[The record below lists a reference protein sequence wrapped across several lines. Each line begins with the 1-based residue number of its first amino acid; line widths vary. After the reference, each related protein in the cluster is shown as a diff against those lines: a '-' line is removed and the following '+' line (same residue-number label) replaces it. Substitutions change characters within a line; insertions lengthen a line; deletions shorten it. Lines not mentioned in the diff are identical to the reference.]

1 MELWIKLMVLYG
13 FCLGASAENDGRW
26 PRQMASS
33 NGLCR
38 YGARIDCCWGWT
50 RRSWGHCQRVFAL
63 THRVVGRIR
72 CPPQALCQHGCKHGD
87 CVGPSKC
94 KCHPGFTG
102 KTCNQEEE
110 LDYVT
115 PLTWDSH
122 PPIFLPVDHQPP
134 AGVLMEDLNEC
145 GLKPRPCKHRCMNT
159 YGSYKCYCLN
169 GYMLMPDGTCGNT
182 RTCGMANCQY
192 GCEVLKGEVR
202 CQCPSPGL
210 QLAPD
215 GRTCVDVDECATGMA
230 ICPRFRKCINTFGSY
245 ICKCHEGFDLQ
256 YINGKY
262 QCVDVDECSSG
273 QNQCSSFATCYNTPG
288 SYKCKC
294 KDGYRGMG
302 HDCKPIPKVVIDPPR
317 FPPNHHNII
326 PDSDH
331 KRTTTTIRP
340 PMTAKRVAPTAPKRT
355 TTTPK
360 PTTTTTTTTTRA
372 PSTTTPPPPPPPP
385 RTMPPAPRK
394 PVVPTRPPIIP
405 TRRPPVVTRKPYV
418 PPRRPA
424 ITSPPPPTRRTPP
437 YVPTRRPPPPKQPEP
452 VTPVD
457 NTIEKD
463 VTKQRGDVHIPRNH
477 DHNTVLG
484 VDFDIE
490 LGNTAD
496 EAKDDAEA
504 GYLSCSFDNGLCGW
518 IRDKDGDLH
527 WETTPDPSGG
537 KYLTIPEVSDKKSGR
552 GARLVL
558 PLTPPWNDG
567 NLCLSFRHK
576 LAGHHVG
583 MLQVFVK
590 KGKQY
595 SPAVWG
601 RTGGSGWRHT
611 QITLWGT
618 GLESVILK
626 GERGRGR
633 SGEMAVDDITLRKGS
648 CTEEHN
654 LRRH

>member
-1 MELWIKLMVLYG
+1 RGTALLTCLSPIYG
-13 FCLGASAENDGRW
+13 N
-26 PRQMASS
+26 
-33 NGLCR
+33 
-38 YGARIDCCWGWT
+38 
-50 RRSWGHCQRVFAL
+50 
-63 THRVVGRIR
+63 
-72 CPPQALCQHGCKHGD
+72 PPQTALCQHGCKHGD
-87 CVGPSKC
+87 CVGPGKC

-102 KTCNQEEE
+102 KTCNQ
-110 LDYVT
+110 
-115 PLTWDSH
+115 
-122 PPIFLPVDHQPP
+122 
-134 AGVLMEDLNEC
+134 DLNEC

-215 GRTCVDVDECATGMA
+215 GRTCVDVDECASGMA
-230 ICPRFRKCINTFGSY
+230 TCPRFRKCVNTFGSY

-360 PTTTTTTTTTRA
+360 PTTTTTTTTTTTRA
-372 PSTTTPPPPPPPP
+372 PSTTTLPPPPPPP

-405 TRRPPVVTRKPYV
+405 TRRPPAVTRKPYV
-418 PPRRPA
+418 PPRLPA

-457 NTIEKD
+457 NTIEKE
-463 VTKQRGDVHIPRNH
+463 VTKQRGDVHSK
-477 DHNTVLG
+477 
-484 VDFDIE
+484 F
-490 LGNTAD
+490 
-496 EAKDDAEA
+496 EA

>member
-1 MELWIKLMVLYG
+1 
-13 FCLGASAENDGRW
+13 
-26 PRQMASS
+26 MA
-33 NGLCR
+33 
-38 YGARIDCCWGWT
+38 AV
-50 RRSWGHCQRVFAL
+50 CQPA
-63 THRVVGRIR
+63 
-72 CPPQALCQHGCKHGD
+72 CKHGD
-87 CVGPSKC
+87 CVGPNKC

-102 KTCNQEEE
+102 KTCNQ
-110 LDYVT
+110 
-115 PLTWDSH
+115 
-122 PPIFLPVDHQPP
+122 
-134 AGVLMEDLNEC
+134 DLNEC
-145 GLKPRPCKHRCMNT
+145 GLNPRPCKHRCMNT
-159 YGSYKCYCLN
+159 FGSYKCYCLN
-169 GYMLMPDGTCGNT
+169 GYMLMPDGTCGNA

-215 GRTCVDVDECATGMA
+215 GRTCVDVDECAAGIA
-230 ICPRFRKCINTFGSY
+230 VCPRFRKCINTFGSY

-262 QCVDVDECSSG
+262 QCFDVDECISG
-273 QNQCSSFATCYNTPG
+273 QSHCSSFATCYNTPG

-317 FPPNHHNII
+317 PGKVPPNHHNLI
-326 PDSDH
+326 PGFDH
-331 KRTTTTIRP
+331 KRTTTTRPPVTQKKVYPIRP
-340 PMTAKRVAPTAPKRT
+340 K
-355 TTTPK
+355 
-360 PTTTTTTTTTRA
+360 
-372 PSTTTPPPPPPPP
+372 STTKAPLPPSKVTPS
-385 RTMPPAPRK
+385 PRK
-394 PVVPTRPPIIP
+394 PAVPTR
-405 TRRPPVVTRKPYV
+405 KPF
-418 PPRRPA
+418 
-424 ITSPPPPTRRTPP
+424 
-437 YVPTRRPPPPKQPEP
+437 VPTRRPSIPTRKPLITPKPAAPTKPPLTPPP

-457 NTIEKD
+457 NTIQKE
-463 VTKQRGDVHIPRNH
+463 VTKKRGDVQSKNWTFI
-477 DHNTVLG
+477 L
-484 VDFDIE
+484 FIYFQ
-490 LGNTAD
+490 
-496 EAKDDAEA
+496 KI
-504 GYLSCSFDNGLCGW
+504 CSFDDGLCGW

-527 WETTPDPSGG
+527 WETTPDPTGG
-537 KYLTIPEVSDKKSGR
+537 RYLTIPEVGNKRTGR

-601 RTGGSGWRHT
+601 RTGGNGWRHT

-633 SGEMAVDDITLRKGS
+633 SGEMAVDDITLRKGT

-654 LRRH
+654 LRRL

>member
-1 MELWIKLMVLYG
+1 MELWIKLMLLCSCS
-13 FCLGASAENDGRW
+13 FGASADFDGRW

-38 YGARIDCCWGWT
+38 YGARVDCCWGWT
-50 RRSWGHCQRVFAL
+50 RRSWGHCQPLFAL
-63 THRVVGRIR
+63 THRVVGIR
-72 CPPQALCQHGCKHGD
+72 CLPQAVCQPGCKHGD
-87 CVGPSKC
+87 CVGPNKC

-102 KTCNQEEE
+102 KTCNQEEAP
-110 LDYVT
+110 DYLT
-115 PLTWDSH
+115 PPVWASH
-122 PPIFLPVDHQPP
+122 LPIFLPVDHQP
-134 AGVLMEDLNEC
+134 ARVVMEDLNEC

-169 GYMLMPDGTCGNT
+169 GYMLMPDGTCGNA

-215 GRTCVDVDECATGMA
+215 GRTCVDVDECAAGIA
-230 ICPRFRKCINTFGSY
+230 VCPRFRKCINTFGSY

-262 QCVDVDECSSG
+262 QCIDVDECSLG
-273 QNQCSSFATCYNTPG
+273 QSHCSSFATCYNTPG

-317 FPPNHHNII
+317 PGKVPPNHHNHI
-326 PDSDH
+326 PDLDQQ
-331 KRTTTTIRP
+331 RTTTTRP
-340 PMTAKRVAPTAPKRT
+340 PVTPKIIFPILPPAAT
-355 TTTPK
+355 TTTK
-360 PTTTTTTTTTRA
+360 
-372 PSTTTPPPPPPPP
+372 
-385 RTMPPAPRK
+385 APRPRVTPSQHK
-394 PVVPTRPPIIP
+394 PLVPTRKPFIPTRKPFIPTRKPPVPTRKPYIPRPAVPTRPPLP
-405 TRRPPVVTRKPYV
+405 LP
-418 PPRRPA
+418 
-424 ITSPPPPTRRTPP
+424 
-437 YVPTRRPPPPKQPEP
+437 P

-457 NTIEKD
+457 NTIQKE
-463 VTKQRGDVHIPRNH
+463 VTKQRGDVHIPRNPSG
-477 DHNTVLG
+477 NTVLDI
-484 VDFDIE
+484 DFDIE

-496 EAKDDAEA
+496 EAKDDPES
-504 GYLSCSFDNGLCGW
+504 GYLSCSFDDGLCGW

-537 KYLTIPEVSDKKSGR
+537 RYLTIPEAGNKRTGR

-601 RTGGSGWRHT
+601 RTGGNGWRHT

-654 LRRH
+654 LRRL

>member
-1 MELWIKLMVLYG
+1 MEFWIKLMLLYSCC
-13 FCLGASAENDGRW
+13 FGASADFDGRW

-33 NGLCR
+33 SGLCR
-38 YGARIDCCWGWT
+38 YGARVDCCWGWT
-50 RRSWGHCQRVFAL
+50 RHSWGHCQPV
-63 THRVVGRIR
+63 
-72 CPPQALCQHGCKHGD
+72 CQPGCKHGN
-87 CVGPSKC
+87 CVGPNKC
-94 KCHPGFTG
+94 KCQPGFTG
-102 KTCNQEEE
+102 KTCNQ
-110 LDYVT
+110 D
-115 PLTWDSH
+115 
-122 PPIFLPVDHQPP
+122 
-134 AGVLMEDLNEC
+134 A
-145 GLKPRPCKHRCMNT
+145 
-159 YGSYKCYCLN
+159 
-169 GYMLMPDGTCGNT
+169 

-215 GRTCVDVDECATGMA
+215 GRTCVDVDECAAGTA
-230 ICPRFRKCINTFGSY
+230 VCPTFRKCINTFGSY
-245 ICKCHEGFDLQ
+245 ICKCFEGFDLQ

-262 QCVDVDECSSG
+262 QCIDVDECALG
-273 QNQCSSFATCYNTPG
+273 QSHCSSSATCYNTPG
-288 SYKCKC
+288 SFKCKC

-302 HDCKPIPKVVIDPPR
+302 HDCKPIPKVAIEPPR
-317 FPPNHHNII
+317 PGKQLPSYHNHI
-326 PDSDH
+326 PDLDQ
-331 KRTTTTIRP
+331 RR
-340 PMTAKRVAPTAPKRT
+340 
-355 TTTPK
+355 
-360 PTTTTTTTTTRA
+360 TTTTTTTTHRPPVTPKRTFHFI
-372 PSTTTPPPPPPPP
+372 PKSITTTTPTTAKTVTKAPLPPKRVTPPLLKPSVPTWKP
-385 RTMPPAPRK
+385 FIPNRK
-394 PVVPTRPPIIP
+394 P
-405 TRRPPVVTRKPYV
+405 PVSTRKPYS
-418 PPRRPA
+418 PPRPA
-424 ITSPPPPTRRTPP
+424 
-437 YVPTRRPPPPKQPEP
+437 VPTRQALVPPPI
-452 VTPVD
+452 TPVD
-457 NTIEKD
+457 NTIQKE

-477 DHNTVLG
+477 GHNNVLG
-484 VDFDIE
+484 IDFDIE

-496 EAKDDAEA
+496 EAKDDPES
-504 GYLSCSFDNGLCGW
+504 GYLSCSFDDGLCGW

-537 KYLTIPEVSDKKSGR
+537 RYLTIPEIGNKRSGR

-601 RTGGSGWRHT
+601 RTGGNGWRHT

-654 LRRH
+654 LRRL

>member
-1 MELWIKLMVLYG
+1 MEFWIKLMLLYSCC
-13 FCLGASAENDGRW
+13 FGASADFDGRW

-33 NGLCR
+33 SGLCR
-38 YGARIDCCWGWT
+38 YGARVDCCWGWT
-50 RRSWGHCQRVFAL
+50 RHSWGHCQPLFAL
-63 THRVVGRIR
+63 THRIVGIR
-72 CPPQALCQHGCKHGD
+72 CQPQAVCQPGCKHGN
-87 CVGPSKC
+87 CVGPNKC
-94 KCHPGFTG
+94 KCQPGFTG
-102 KTCNQEEE
+102 KTCNQ
-110 LDYVT
+110 D
-115 PLTWDSH
+115 
-122 PPIFLPVDHQPP
+122 
-134 AGVLMEDLNEC
+134 A
-145 GLKPRPCKHRCMNT
+145 
-159 YGSYKCYCLN
+159 
-169 GYMLMPDGTCGNT
+169 

-215 GRTCVDVDECATGMA
+215 GRTCVDVDECAAGTA
-230 ICPRFRKCINTFGSY
+230 VCPTFRKCINTFGSY
-245 ICKCHEGFDLQ
+245 ICKCFEGFDLQ

-262 QCVDVDECSSG
+262 QCIDVDECALG
-273 QNQCSSFATCYNTPG
+273 QSHCSSSATCYNTPG
-288 SYKCKC
+288 SFKCKC

-302 HDCKPIPKVVIDPPR
+302 HDCKPIPKVAIEPPR
-317 FPPNHHNII
+317 PGKQLPSYHNHI
-326 PDSDH
+326 PDLDQ
-331 KRTTTTIRP
+331 RR
-340 PMTAKRVAPTAPKRT
+340 
-355 TTTPK
+355 
-360 PTTTTTTTTTRA
+360 TTTTTTTTHRPPVTPKRTFHFI
-372 PSTTTPPPPPPPP
+372 PKSITTTTPTTAKTVTKAPLPPKRVTPPLLKPSVPTWKP
-385 RTMPPAPRK
+385 FIPNRK
-394 PVVPTRPPIIP
+394 P
-405 TRRPPVVTRKPYV
+405 PVSTRKPYS
-418 PPRRPA
+418 PPRPA
-424 ITSPPPPTRRTPP
+424 
-437 YVPTRRPPPPKQPEP
+437 VPTRQALVPPPI
-452 VTPVD
+452 TPVD
-457 NTIEKD
+457 NTIQKE

-477 DHNTVLG
+477 GHNNVLG
-484 VDFDIE
+484 IDFDIE

-496 EAKDDAEA
+496 EAKDDPES
-504 GYLSCSFDNGLCGW
+504 GYLSCSFDDGLCGW

-537 KYLTIPEVSDKKSGR
+537 RYLTIPEIGNKRSGR

-601 RTGGSGWRHT
+601 RTGGNGWRHT

-654 LRRH
+654 LRRL

>member
-1 MELWIKLMVLYG
+1 R
-13 FCLGASAENDGRW
+13 GALRFSRIGACFSALSPDRW
-26 PRQMASS
+26 PRQMALSS
-33 NGLCR
+33 GLCR
-38 YGARIDCCWGWT
+38 YGARVDCCWGWT
-50 RRSWGHCQRVFAL
+50 RRSWGHCQPDIFAL
-63 THRVVGRIR
+63 THMVVGGIR
-72 CPPQALCQHGCKHGD
+72 CPPQALCQRGCKHGD
-87 CVGPSKC
+87 CVGPDKC

-102 KTCNQEEE
+102 KTCNQ
-110 LDYVT
+110 
-115 PLTWDSH
+115 
-122 PPIFLPVDHQPP
+122 
-134 AGVLMEDLNEC
+134 DLNEC

-215 GRTCVDVDECATGMA
+215 GRTCVDVDECVSGSAA
-230 ICPRFRKCINTFGSY
+230 CPRFRKCINTFGSY
-245 ICKCHEGFDLQ
+245 ICKCHQGFDLQ

-273 QNQCSSFATCYNTPG
+273 QSLCRGFSTCYNTPG

-294 KDGYRGMG
+294 KDGYRGMS

-317 FPPNHHNII
+317 FPPNHQNLI
-326 PDSDH
+326 PDSD
-331 KRTTTTIRP
+331 TPTTIRP
-340 PMTAKRVAPTAPKRT
+340 PRRIAP
-355 TTTPK
+355 TTPK
-360 PTTTTTTTTTRA
+360 PTTTTTT
-372 PSTTTPPPPPPPP
+372 PPPPPPPP
-385 RTMPPAPRK
+385 KRITPTARK
-394 PVVPTRPPIIP
+394 PAVP
-405 TRRPPVVTRKPYV
+405 TRRPVTPTRRPSVVTRKPYL
-418 PPRRPA
+418 PPPITPA
-424 ITSPPPPTRRTPP
+424 PPPTRRTPTV
-437 YVPTRRPPPPKQPEP
+437 VPTRRLPPQQ

-477 DHNTVLG
+477 GDNTVLG

-496 EAKDDAEA
+496 EAEDDAEA

-537 KYLTIPEVSDKKSGR
+537 KYLTIPDVGNKRSGR

-558 PLTPPWNDG
+558 PLSPPWNNG

-590 KGKQY
+590 NGKQY

-611 QITLWGT
+611 QITLWST

-633 SGEMAVDDITLRKGS
+633 SGEMAVDDVTLRKGS

>member
-1 MELWIKLMVLYG
+1 MNTETDSSSSPVPPRLGLGIKTMGLWIKLMLLSCCCCG
-13 FCLGASAENDGRW
+13 LKAEFDGRW
-26 PRQMASS
+26 PVAPPS
-33 NGLCR
+33 GLCR
-38 YGARIDCCWGWT
+38 YGSRLDCCWGWT
-50 RRSWGHCQRVFAL
+50 RRSWGHCQ
-63 THRVVGRIR
+63 
-72 CPPQALCQHGCKHGD
+72 PLCQPACKHGE
-87 CVGPSKC
+87 CVGPNKC

-102 KTCNQEEE
+102 KTCNQ
-110 LDYVT
+110 
-115 PLTWDSH
+115 
-122 PPIFLPVDHQPP
+122 
-134 AGVLMEDLNEC
+134 DLNEC

-169 GYMLMPDGTCGNT
+169 GFMLMPDGTCGNA

-215 GRTCVDVDECATGMA
+215 GRTCVDVDECAAGIA
-230 ICPRFRKCINTFGSY
+230 VCPRFRKCINTFGSY

-256 YINGKY
+256 YVNGKY
-262 QCVDVDECSSG
+262 QCLDVDECSSG
-273 QNQCSSFATCYNTPG
+273 RSRCSSFAACFNTPG

-294 KDGYRGMG
+294 RDGFRGLG
-302 HDCKPIPKVVIDPPR
+302 HHCKPIPKAAIDPPK
-317 FPPNHHNII
+317 PGQPSPNHHNYI
-326 PDSDH
+326 PDFDQRRTS
-331 KRTTTTIRP
+331 TTTTLRTP
-340 PMTAKRVAPTAPKRT
+340 VTQKRVFPFIPKYPPTAS
-355 TTTPK
+355 
-360 PTTTTTTTTTRA
+360 TTTTTTTRA
-372 PSTTTPPPPPPPP
+372 PPPPPRITPSAPTKKPPAPTRKPSAPTRKPFIPIRKPSAPTRKPSIPTHKPYAPPPPPP
-385 RTMPPAPRK
+385 AA
-394 PVVPTRPPIIP
+394 PTRPA
-405 TRRPPVVTRKPYV
+405 VT
-418 PPRRPA
+418 
-424 ITSPPPPTRRTPP
+424 
-437 YVPTRRPPPPKQPEP
+437 
-452 VTPVD
+452 VD
-457 NTIEKD
+457 NSIQKE

-477 DHNTVLG
+477 GHNTVLDI
-484 VDFDIE
+484 DFDIE

-496 EAKDDAEA
+496 EARDDPDA
-504 GYLSCSFDNGLCGW
+504 GFLSCSFDNGLCGW

-527 WETTPDPSGG
+527 WETTADPSGG
-537 KYLTIPEVSDKKSGR
+537 RYLTIPEAGTKRTGR

-558 PLTPPWNDG
+558 PLTPPWNQG

-633 SGEMAVDDITLRKGS
+633 VGEMAVDDIALRKGS

-654 LRRH
+654 LRRL

>member
-1 MELWIKLMVLYG
+1 MELWIKLMLLYSCC
-13 FCLGASAENDGRW
+13 FGASADFDGRW

-38 YGARIDCCWGWT
+38 YGARVDCCWGWT
-50 RRSWGHCQRVFAL
+50 RRSWGHCQPLYAL
-63 THRVVGRIR
+63 THRVVGIR
-72 CPPQALCQHGCKHGD
+72 CQPQAVCQPGCKHGD
-87 CVGPSKC
+87 CVGPNKC

-102 KTCNQEEE
+102 KTCNQEDA
-110 LDYVT
+110 LDYLT
-115 PLTWDSH
+115 PPMWDSH
-122 PPIFLPVDHQPP
+122 LPIFLPVDHQP
-134 AGVLMEDLNEC
+134 ARVVMEDLNEC

-169 GYMLMPDGTCGNT
+169 GYMLMPDGTCGNA

-215 GRTCVDVDECATGMA
+215 GRTCVDVDECATGIA
-230 ICPRFRKCINTFGSY
+230 VCPRFRKCINTFGSY

-262 QCVDVDECSSG
+262 QCIDVDECSSG
-273 QNQCSSFATCYNTPG
+273 QSHCSGFATCYNTPG

-302 HDCKPIPKVVIDPPR
+302 HDCKLLHLYSLIISAIPKVVIDPPR
-317 FPPNHHNII
+317 PGHPPPNHHNRI
-326 PDSDH
+326 PDMDH
-331 KRTTTTIRP
+331 RRTTTTRRP
-340 PMTAKRVAPTAPKRT
+340 PVTPRRIAPVVPKT
-355 TTTPK
+355 TTAATTTS
-360 PTTTTTTTTTRA
+360 TTTTTTTKA
-372 PSTTTPPPPPPPP
+372 PLPPK
-385 RTMPPAPRK
+385 RITPAPGK
-394 PVVPTRPPIIP
+394 PLVPTRKPSVPTRKPFIP
-405 TRRPPVVTRKPYV
+405 TRKPPVPTRKPYV
-418 PPRRPA
+418 PPRPA
-424 ITSPPPPTRRTPP
+424 
-437 YVPTRRPPPPKQPEP
+437 VPTRPAPQPE

-457 NTIEKD
+457 NTIQKE

-477 DHNTVLG
+477 GHNGVLG
-484 VDFDIE
+484 IDFDIE

-496 EAKDDAEA
+496 EAKDDPES

-518 IRDKDGDLH
+518 IRDRDGDLH
-527 WETTPDPSGG
+527 WETTADPSGG
-537 KYLTIPEVSDKKSGR
+537 RYLTIPEVGNKRSGR

-601 RTGGSGWRHT
+601 RTGGNGWRHT

-654 LRRH
+654 LRRL

>member
-1 MELWIKLMVLYG
+1 MEITQLWIKLVVFYCCC
-13 FCLGASAENDGRW
+13 FGASADFDGRW

-38 YGARIDCCWGWT
+38 YGGRVDCCWGWT
-50 RRSWGHCQRVFAL
+50 RRSWGHCQPLFAL
-63 THRVVGRIR
+63 THRVVGIR
-72 CPPQALCQHGCKHGD
+72 CQPQAVCQPSCKHGE
-87 CVGPSKC
+87 CVGPNKC

-102 KTCNQEEE
+102 KTCNQEE
-110 LDYVT
+110 T
-115 PLTWDSH
+115 PDHLIPLVWDGH
-122 PPIFLPVDHQPP
+122 LPVFLPVDHQPV
-134 AGVLMEDLNEC
+134 GVVTEDLNEC

-169 GYMLMPDGTCGNT
+169 GYMLMPDGTCGNA
-182 RTCGMANCQY
+182 RSCAMANCQY

-215 GRTCVDVDECATGMA
+215 GRTCVDVDECAAGIA
-230 ICPRFRKCINTFGSY
+230 VCPRFRKCINTFGSY

-262 QCVDVDECSSG
+262 QCIDVDECSLGLSHCSG
-273 QNQCSSFATCYNTPG
+273 FATCYNTPG

-294 KDGYRGMG
+294 RDGYRGMG
-302 HDCKPIPKVVIDPPR
+302 HDCIPIPKVIIDPPR
-317 FPPNHHNII
+317 PGKLPPNHHNHI
-326 PDSDH
+326 PDLDH
-331 KRTTTTIRP
+331 KRITTVRP
-340 PMTAKRVAPTAPKRT
+340 PMTPKKTFPVVPKSPLT
-355 TTTPK
+355 TTTE
-360 PTTTTTTTTTRA
+360 A
-372 PSTTTPPPPPPPP
+372 
-385 RTMPPAPRK
+385 PPAPRPITPLPRK
-394 PVVPTRPPIIP
+394 PAVPTRKPFIPTQKPSIPTRKPFVPPRVVVPTGKPPF
-405 TRRPPVVTRKPYV
+405 
-418 PPRRPA
+418 
-424 ITSPPPPTRRTPP
+424 
-437 YVPTRRPPPPKQPEP
+437 
-452 VTPVD
+452 VTPLPD
-457 NTIEKD
+457 NTIQRE
-463 VTKQRGDVHIPRNH
+463 VTKQRGDVHIPRNNG
-477 DHNTVLG
+477 HNTVLDT
-484 VDFDIE
+484 DFDIE

-496 EAKDDAEA
+496 KAKDDPDS
-504 GYLSCSFDNGLCGW
+504 GYLSCSFDDGLCGW
-518 IRDKDGDLH
+518 ISDKDGDLH
-527 WETTPDPSGG
+527 WETTPDPTGG
-537 KYLTIPEVSDKKSGR
+537 WYLTIPETGNKRTGR

-601 RTGGSGWRHT
+601 RTGGNGWRHT

-654 LRRH
+654 LRRL

>member
-50 RRSWGHCQRVFAL
+50 RRSWGHCQ
-63 THRVVGRIR
+63 H
-72 CPPQALCQHGCKHGD
+72 
-87 CVGPSKC
+87 
-94 KCHPGFTG
+94 
-102 KTCNQEEE
+102 
-110 LDYVT
+110 
-115 PLTWDSH
+115 
-122 PPIFLPVDHQPP
+122 
-134 AGVLMEDLNEC
+134 LNEC

-230 ICPRFRKCINTFGSY
+230 TCPRFRQCINTFGSY
-245 ICKCHEGFDLQ
+245 ICRCHEGFDLQ

-262 QCVDVDECSSG
+262 QCLDVDECSSG

-302 HDCKPIPKVVIDPPR
+302 HDCKPISKVVIDPPR

-394 PVVPTRPPIIP
+394 PVVPTRLPIIP

-437 YVPTRRPPPPKQPEP
+437 YVPTLRPPPPKQPEP

-457 NTIEKD
+457 NTIEKE

-496 EAKDDAEA
+496 ESKDDPEA

>member
-1 MELWIKLMVLYG
+1 VDFILKFYILP
-13 FCLGASAENDGRW
+13 W

-33 NGLCR
+33 SGLCR
-38 YGARIDCCWGWT
+38 YGARVDCCWGWT
-50 RRSWGHCQRVFAL
+50 RHSWGHCQPV
-63 THRVVGRIR
+63 
-72 CPPQALCQHGCKHGD
+72 CQPGCKHGN
-87 CVGPSKC
+87 CVGPNKC
-94 KCHPGFTG
+94 KCQPGFTG
-102 KTCNQEEE
+102 KTCNQ
-110 LDYVT
+110 
-115 PLTWDSH
+115 
-122 PPIFLPVDHQPP
+122 
-134 AGVLMEDLNEC
+134 DLNEC

-169 GYMLMPDGTCGNT
+169 GYMLMPDGSCGNA

-215 GRTCVDVDECATGMA
+215 GRTCVDVDECAAGTA
-230 ICPRFRKCINTFGSY
+230 VCPTFRKCINTFGSY
-245 ICKCHEGFDLQ
+245 ICKCFEGFDLQ

-262 QCVDVDECSSG
+262 QCIDVDECALG
-273 QNQCSSFATCYNTPG
+273 QSHCSSSATCYNTPG
-288 SYKCKC
+288 SFKCKC

-302 HDCKPIPKVVIDPPR
+302 HDCKPIPKVAIEPPR
-317 FPPNHHNII
+317 PGKQLPSYHNHI
-326 PDSDH
+326 PDLDQ
-331 KRTTTTIRP
+331 RR
-340 PMTAKRVAPTAPKRT
+340 
-355 TTTPK
+355 
-360 PTTTTTTTTTRA
+360 TTTTTTTTHRPPVTPKRTFHFI
-372 PSTTTPPPPPPPP
+372 PKSITTTTPTTAKTVTKAPLPPKRVTPPLLKPSVPTWKP
-385 RTMPPAPRK
+385 FIPNRK
-394 PVVPTRPPIIP
+394 P
-405 TRRPPVVTRKPYV
+405 PVSTRKPYS
-418 PPRRPA
+418 PPRPA
-424 ITSPPPPTRRTPP
+424 
-437 YVPTRRPPPPKQPEP
+437 VPTRQALVPPPI
-452 VTPVD
+452 TPVD
-457 NTIEKD
+457 NTIQKE
-463 VTKQRGDVHIPRNH
+463 VTKQRGDTEVFLTCVSLH
-477 DHNTVLG
+477 
-484 VDFDIE
+484 FSE
-490 LGNTAD
+490 KCAFFSS
-496 EAKDDAEA
+496 ES
-504 GYLSCSFDNGLCGW
+504 GYLSCSFDDGLCGW

-537 KYLTIPEVSDKKSGR
+537 RYLTIPEIGNKRSGR

-601 RTGGSGWRHT
+601 RTGGNGWRHT

-654 LRRH
+654 LRRL